1 MLFAARDDFSR
12 PGEYSNDGLYWLDQK
27 TGTLYHV
34 HATQIEECE
43 IRATDLGLRLRGSML
58 SRLARAPAIVVWR
71 FDAVTEGAAQ
81 VAGSVS
87 FCRHARRG
95 VHHLDD
101 LDPQTAAPE
110 TTDKNEPPVWAGDHQ
125 RAAAAFARLE
135 EHLRAHSWQ
144 QHRQSGAHWYSR
156 RYRRPVILWDQPVHA
171 TELRPRQ

>member
-1 MLFAARDDFSR
+1 VLFTVRDDFSR
-12 PGEYSNDGLYWLDQK
+12 PGEYSGDGLYWHDQK

-43 IRATDLGLRLRGSML
+43 IRACDLGLRRCRSVL
-58 SRLARAPAIVVWR
+58 SWLARAPAIIGWR
-71 FDAVTEGAAQ
+71 FDAVTEDTAQ

-110 TTDKNEPPVWAGDHQ
+110 TMDKIESPVWAGDHQ
-125 RAAAAFARLE
+125 RATTAFARLE
-135 EHLRAHSWQ
+135 ENLRAHGWQ

-156 RYRRPVILWDQPVHA
+156 RYLRPVILWDQPVHA
-171 TELRPRQ
+171 TELPPRF